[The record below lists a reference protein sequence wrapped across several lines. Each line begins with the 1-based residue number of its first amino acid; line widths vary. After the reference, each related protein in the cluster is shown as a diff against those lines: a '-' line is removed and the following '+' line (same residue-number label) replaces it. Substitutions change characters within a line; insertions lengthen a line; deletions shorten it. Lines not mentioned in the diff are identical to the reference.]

1 MSFVEDLRYGF
12 RMLVKNPSVTIAAVL
27 ALALG
32 IGANTGMFSV
42 VRAVLLRPLPYLEP
56 ERLVQ
61 IWQTGL
67 RGSGE
72 RDWVSYPNFLDWRKE
87 NRVFEEMAAYRY
99 WLFTVGGGDAPVA
112 VAGLQATSRLFGVLG
127 TPALLGRTLLADD
140 DQPGRERVVVLS
152 YGFWQRQFGADRSMI
167 GHQIRV
173 DGLNHTVVGVMPEEF
188 QFPKGAPGDLV
199 YAAELWLPMRIDPDL
214 RNRESYNYW
223 TVARLKPG
231 VTIEQAQMDLDGI
244 ARNLARIYPASNQ
257 GLGVSVTALKRHLTR
272 GVREPLLFLLGAIGL
287 VLLIACLNV
296 AHLLLSRAEA
306 RKSEMAIRIA
316 LGATRRRLVGQ
327 ALTESA
333 LLGLLGGLSGLLFAS
348 WGVDLFRT
356 LGPSNIPRLGETT
369 IDVQVL
375 IFTLILSLATAFL
388 FGLAP
393 ALFAWRRDA
402 NEALKESG
410 WKATP
415 SPARRRLR
423 GLLVAGE
430 LALAVTLLISAGL
443 LIRSF
448 HRLAGTDPGFDPQ
461 NVLTGAIVLPVS
473 NYPEGK
479 QQVAFFR
486 NVLER
491 VQALPGVEVAAAVN
505 SLPLTGINDQ
515 GSFQIEGR
523 PSPREGV
530 DWPWPNRPK
539 VSPGYFEAMGIT
551 LLRGRSFTSQDRE
564 GAPDVAIVSDVA
576 ARWYWP
582 NEDPMGKRVSVNR
595 RGGKPVWREIVGVVK
610 GVRHFGLDVDRRAE
624 IYVPYLQLPDFV
636 MILAVRTRGEPA
648 ELAAAIRREVATVDP
663 DQAVFSLQT
672 MEQLVSDSKSR
683 RRFQTLLLTVF
694 ATLAVILAAVGVYGV
709 MAYAVSQQTR
719 EIGIRMAL
727 GASRGDVIRIV
738 LGQGFVLV
746 LLGAGAGIA
755 GALALTRLLSGLL
768 YGIAAID
775 PLSFIGASLLLAAI
789 ALMACYIPARRAA
802 KIDPMVALRYE

>member
-1 MSFVEDLRYGF
+1 MSLMEDLRYGF
-12 RMLVKNPSVTIAAVL
+12 RMLVRNPGVTIAAVL

-32 IGANTGMFSV
+32 IGANTAMFSV

-67 RGSGE
+67 RGTGE
-72 RDWVSYPNFLDWRKE
+72 RDWLSYPNFLDWRKE
-87 NRVFEEMAAYRY
+87 NRVFAEMAAYRY
-99 WLFTVGGGDAPVA
+99 WLFTVGGGDTPVA
-112 VAGLQATSRLFGVLG
+112 VSGLQATPQLFETLG
-127 TPALLGRTLLADD
+127 TRALLGRTLLSED

-152 YGFWQRQFGADRSMI
+152 YGLWQRQFGADRAVI
-167 GHQIRV
+167 GRQTRV
-173 DGLNHTVVGVMPEEF
+173 DGLYHTVIGVMPEEF
-188 QFPKGAPGDLV
+188 QFPKTTPVDLPYAP
-199 YAAELWLPMRIDPDL
+199 ELWLPMRVDPDL
-214 RNRESYNYW
+214 KNRESYNYW
-223 TVARLKPG
+223 AVARLKPG
-231 VTIEQAQMDLDGI
+231 VTMEQAQADLDAI
-244 ARNLARIYPASNQ
+244 ALNLARIYPASNQ
-257 GLGVSVTALKRHLTR
+257 GLGVSVTALQRHVTR
-272 GVREPLLFLLGAIGL
+272 GVRDPLLFLLGAIGL

-296 AHLLLSRAEA
+296 ANLLLSRAEA

-316 LGATRRRLVGQ
+316 LGATRRRLARQ
-327 ALTESA
+327 TLTEST
-333 LLGLLGGLSGLLFAS
+333 LLGLLGGLSGLLVAS

-356 LGPSNIPRLGETT
+356 FGPPAITRLGDTR

-375 IFTLILSLATAFL
+375 IFTLILSLGTAFL

-415 SPARRRLR
+415 SPLRRRLR

-430 LALAVTLLISAGL
+430 IALAVTLLISAGL

-448 HRLAGTDPGFDPQ
+448 HRLVGTDPGFDPH
-461 NVLTGAIVLPVS
+461 NVLTGGIVLPGS
-473 NYPEGK
+473 DYPEGK
-479 QQVAFFR
+479 QQAAFFQR
-486 NVLER
+486 VLER
-491 VQALPGVEVAAAVN
+491 VQALPEVEVAAAVN

-515 GSFQIEGR
+515 GSFRIEGR
-523 PSPREGV
+523 PKPPEGM
-530 DWPWPNRPK
+530 DWAWPNRPK
-539 VSPGYFEAMGIT
+539 VSPRYFEAMGIT

-564 GAPDVAIVSDVA
+564 GAPEVAIVSDVA
-576 ARWYWP
+576 ARRYWP
-582 NEDPMGKRVSVNR
+582 GGDPMGKRVSVNR
-595 RGGKPVWREIVGVVK
+595 RSGQPVWREIVGVVK
-610 GVRHFGLDVDRRAE
+610 GVSHFGLDVDRRPE
-624 IYVPYLQLPDFV
+624 IYVPYLQVPSFV

-663 DQAVFSLQT
+663 DQAVFNMQT

-683 RRFQTLLLTVF
+683 RRFQTILSTVF

-719 EIGIRMAL
+719 EIGIRIAL
-727 GASRGDVIRIV
+727 GAAHGDVLRIV

-755 GALALTRLLSGLL
+755 GALALTRLLSGFL
-768 YGIAAID
+768 YGIAATD
-775 PLSFIGASLLLAAI
+775 PLTFLGASTVLAAI
-789 ALMACYIPARRAA
+789 ALMACYIPARRAT